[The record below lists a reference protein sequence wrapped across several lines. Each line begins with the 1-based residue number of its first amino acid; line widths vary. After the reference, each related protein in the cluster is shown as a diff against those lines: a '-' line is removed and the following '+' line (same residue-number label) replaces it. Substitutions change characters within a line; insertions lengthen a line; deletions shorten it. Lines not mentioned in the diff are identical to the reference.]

1 MYLIWKY
8 FLPLYG
14 LPSTLS
20 KLFFFSKVLS
30 PWMCLIL
37 SYYSLIQQKFLI
49 LMKLIYLFF
58 PLLPELLVPYL
69 INCSPIQG
77 HETFPLPLLFGH
89 SVVSNSATPWTT
101 AHQSPC
107 PSLCPRVCSDSCPL
121 CWWCYL
127 IILCSTALFSCLQSF
142 PTPGSFPMSRLFAS
156 GGQNIE
162 VWVLISVLPM
172 NIQGWFPLGLTGF
185 ISLQTPWPYAFKGRT
200 TMLHGKE

>member
-1 MYLIWKY
+1 MPDLIV
-8 FLPLYG
+8 
-14 LPSTLS
+14 
-20 KLFFFSKVLS
+20 LFFDTTKVFNLDEVNLS
-30 PWMCLIL
+30 V
-37 SYYSLIQQKFLI
+37 
-49 LMKLIYLFF
+49 F

-89 SVVSNSATPWTT
+89 SVVSNSETPWTT

-172 NIQGWFPLGLTGF
+172 NFQGWFPLGLTGL
-185 ISLQTPWPYAFKGRT
+185 ISLQTPWPYPFKGKT